1 MTGISQTN
9 PRSILIFKKMTK
21 GHQSISMP
29 DKFSVIF
36 CRLDFGFPINFN
48 ISNETNN
55 CPKSR
60 TYFAQGMFSSSCGM
74 NKLNTI

>member
-21 GHQSISMP
+21 GHQSKSMP
-29 DKFSVIF
+29 DTFSVIV

-48 ISNETNN
+48 VRVMRPIIALKAG
-55 CPKSR
+55 PI
-60 TYFAQGMFSSSCGM
+60 FH
-74 NKLNTI
+74 